1 MKKTKLS
8 LILLLCFFTSIISAA
23 VHTIHA
29 GYPYYSPSSLIINAG
44 DTVEWINDGGT
55 HDVNADINTQT
66 GLSFNNPE
74 SFQSSSTS
82 VVGAIIYTHIFTIPG
97 DYNYDCSIG
106 THAADGMV
114 GSISVNDCNGIF
126 GGTSLI
132 DTCGVCIQASIYNF
146 VTHTAI
152 PVDNANTLIAGV
164 DYDPSTEVI
173 VMADNP
179 NNPLWNTSCLP
190 SNTIYDIVSNSPD
203 HNYLELC
210 LDTCSLDAMLSAPGS
225 LTLFAPT
232 DAAFLL
238 LPPNTVAFLLNNLPL
253 LTDIL
258 KHHVVDN
265 SLMSSMLSNNM
276 IVTTLLGT
284 NVTVTISNG
293 NIYIDNAM
301 VTVADIVADNGVVH
315 IIDAILLPPIDCNE
329 IVNGPAM
336 EDSCGVCH
344 QAYIYNSVTHAV
356 TFLEDTIGVILTANE
371 MLIMPNHPMNPYWID
386 DPALCS
392 STVYDIVSG
401 SDDHT
406 ILEAAIDACNLD
418 DFLSDPGPF
427 TLFAPTDA
435 AFNALPAGTVTDLL
449 NNIPQ
454 LTDVLKHHV
463 VGDSMMS
470 GMLSNNMV
478 LTTLLGT
485 DITVTIS
492 NGNVYIDNAMVTVA
506 DIVAD
511 NGVVHVIDAVLLTNT
526 SGIEDYNA
534 SEKIYL
540 YSLDVIGKRI
550 NKNTK
555 NQIIF
560 DIYSDGSVDKLF
572 NK

>member
-8 LILLLCFFTSIISAA
+8 LALLLCFISSITSA
-23 VHTIHA
+23 TIYTINA
-29 GYPYYSPSSLIINAG
+29 GYPYYSPSSLTINAG
-44 DTVEWINDGGT
+44 DTVEWINDGGN

-74 SFQSSSTS
+74 SFQSSATNI
-82 VVGAIIYTHIFTIPG
+82 VGAIIYTHIFTIPG
-97 DYNYDCSIG
+97 DYSYDCSIS

-114 GSISVNDCNGIF
+114 GSISVNDCNGVF

-146 VTHTAI
+146 VTHVATS
-152 PVDNANTLIAGV
+152 VDNANILIAGV

-179 NNPLWNTSCLP
+179 NNPLWNTSCVT
-190 SNTIYDIVSNSPD
+190 SNSIYDIVSNSPD
-203 HNYLELC
+203 HIYLEIC
-210 LDTCSLDAMLSAPGS
+210 IDTCSLDATLSAPGS

-232 DAAFLL
+232 DAAFMI
-238 LPPNTVAFLLNNLPL
+238 LPPNTVASLLNNLPL

-258 KHHVVDN
+258 KHHVVAN
-265 SLMSSMLSNNM
+265 TVMSSALSNNM
-276 IVTTLLGT
+276 IITTLLGT
-284 NVTVTISNG
+284 DVTATLSNG

-301 VTVADIVADNGVVH
+301 ITTTDIVADNGVVH

-329 IVNGPAM
+329 IVNGTSM

-356 TFLEDTIGVILTANE
+356 TFLEDTIGVTLTAND
-371 MLIMPNHPMNPYWID
+371 MLIMPNHPMNPYWIN
-386 DPALCS
+386 DPALCG

-406 ILEAAIDACNLD
+406 ILEAAIDACGLD
-418 DFLSDPGPF
+418 DYLSDSGPF

-435 AFNALPAGTVTDLL
+435 AFNALPTGTVTDLL
-449 NNIPQ
+449 NNIPE
-454 LTDVLKHHV
+454 LTDILKHHV
-463 VGDSMMS
+463 IGDSVMA
-470 GMLSNNMV
+470 GMLSNNMII
-478 LTTLLGT
+478 TTLLGT
-485 DITVTIS
+485 DVTVTIS
-492 NGNVYIDNAMVTVA
+492 NGNIYIENAMITTA

-511 NGVVHVIDAVLLTNT
+511 NGVVHIIDAVLLPTNT
-526 SGIEDYNA
+526 SIENYDDL
-534 SEKIYL
+534 KKTYL
-540 YSLDVIGKRI
+540 YSVDVMGKRT
-550 NKNTK
+550 NRNTK

-560 DIYSDGSVDKLF
+560 DIYSDGSVVKLF